1 MAKLEIELELDFQT
15 KALLVDEDF
24 NEIFLDYENG
34 RAKFKTIQFSELEF
48 EVCSTNEGS
57 EMSFLF
63 KQKDGKKGS
72 IFHVEHRGDAPG
84 LSAKLSGSY
93 SVSLRSGADSLLKE
107 HGAELDLRLRAV
119 TWKGGAYMGFAA
131 VVEGGDHEQEGENW
145 QDTFPKIENF
155 KIK

>member
-34 RAKFKTIQFSELEF
+34 KAKFKTIQFSELEF

-84 LSAKLSGSY
+84 L
-93 SVSLRSGADSLLKE
+93 
-107 HGAELDLRLRAV
+107 
-119 TWKGGAYMGFAA
+119 
-131 VVEGGDHEQEGENW
+131 
-145 QDTFPKIENF
+145 
-155 KIK
+155 